1 VNRHV
6 SLTNLTIAI
15 LATWRLTHFLWGE
28 DGPWNASARLRRIA
42 GEGFWGALLDCFYCL
57 SLWVA
62 VPVAWSMS
70 SQWLEAAMV
79 WLAISGG
86 AILLERVTTPARV
99 VPRPRWRVDP
109 PAPHVEEDAS
119 DVVLR

>member
-1 VNRHV
+1 M
-6 SLTNLTIAI
+6 SLLNLTIAI

-42 GEGFWGALLDCFYCL
+42 GDGFWGALLDCFYCL
-57 SLWVA
+57 SLWIA
-62 VPVAWSMS
+62 TPAAWWMS
-70 SQWLEAAMV
+70 SEWPEAVML

-99 VPRPRWRVDP
+99 VPRARWRVDP
-109 PAPHVEEDAS
+109 APSLAEENDC